1 LRWGLDRYRWDTAGF
16 AGIGTAPL
24 ETFSRAMISRR
35 LQAQGPARLMAQLS
49 AAERLARR
57 FSSVLSAEV
66 SEVCV
71 AQSLL
76 PFLWREGH
84 LGGRGFRV
92 LMTRLPMAELQS
104 RLDRAWGRHPERA
117 SLRDFRAP
125 VWLVEAESR
134 ALEAAEIIISPH
146 EEILSLFPDKAL
158 RLDWHRPDLSAMGHG
173 RPPARRIAFPG
184 PVIARKGAYELRAAA
199 RELDFEVMALGSAL
213 EGADFWRGVR
223 LCAGSTGIGPEA
235 WLRDVAAVVQPALI
249 EDQPRRLLAAL
260 SAGVP
265 VIATSACG
273 ISPRPGLALV
283 PEGDAPRLAQALRD
297 ILGGRSPA
305 MAPAGPS

>member
-1 LRWGLDRYRWDTAGF
+1 
-16 AGIGTAPL
+16 
-24 ETFSRAMISRR
+24 
-35 LQAQGPARLMAQLS
+35 
-49 AAERLARR
+49 
-57 FSSVLSAEV
+57 
-66 SEVCV
+66 
-71 AQSLL
+71 
-76 PFLWREGH
+76 
-84 LGGRGFRV
+84 
-92 LMTRLPMAELQS
+92 
-104 RLDRAWGRHPERA
+104 
-117 SLRDFRAP
+117 
-125 VWLVEAESR
+125 
-134 ALEAAEIIISPH
+134 
-146 EEILSLFPDKAL
+146 
-158 RLDWHRPDLSAMGHG
+158 MGHG